1 MESSFSSSGD
11 ADGPAQPEIGRRI
24 RLSGDGRDAAR
35 AKARPLGEAA
45 SIVSAMRRV
54 NAEQPAAVGASPN
67 SSILTFFLRSC
78 FVQAATEWAVWQG
91 LATMREK
98 SQAHSE
104 SIVLRNV
111 LAGLVLETKLIRLQR
126 QFQAKGWE
134 TQPRAPAGQPNGGE
148 WVQGPGGGQWASLH
162 EDRPG
167 GPSPQDPPALT
178 DSTTLEDGTRVLSIR
193 VHAGRKSFDEQHTVT
208 APDGE
213 SRIFETSG
221 ATQTILDGQTGDGL
235 SRSTFTATDFVSEP
249 LVQPAFLP
257 AVPLAIEG
265 ALAAIQSARTLEL
278 ALSLLTVLSARKNG
292 FGAVLGL
299 TAHEYALDASSQAN
313 MAIWVGP
320 IGQQALDGACPRNGE
335 VRAMTNEV
343 AKTVRAS
350 GNYRNATDFGNKVH
364 IEIARRM
371 NLQADQDFKA

>member
-1 MESSFSSSGD
+1 
-11 ADGPAQPEIGRRI
+11 
-24 RLSGDGRDAAR
+24 
-35 AKARPLGEAA
+35 
-45 SIVSAMRRV
+45 
-54 NAEQPAAVGASPN
+54 
-67 SSILTFFLRSC
+67 
-78 FVQAATEWAVWQG
+78 
-91 LATMREK
+91 MREK

-126 QFQAKGWE
+126 QLQAKGWE

-213 SRIFETSG
+213 RRIFETSG
-221 ATQTILDGQTGDGL
+221 ATQTILDGQTGDVL
-235 SRSTFTATDFVSEP
+235 SRSIFTATDFVSEP

-343 AKTVRAS
+343 AKTDRAS

-364 IEIARRM
+364 IEIARRV
-371 NLQADQDFKA
+371 NLQADQDFKAELLLDPSGHKPNARRPGNVRLDLLENVRASQTVCIYDYKTGNGEISMARAAQLVAAAAKSYPGLRRIIMIQKRPEL